1 MEVANFGSIQLNDEA
16 NEKDKGCN
24 RKDWDSDLLEVILE
38 SPGMM
43 FGCDPGLVPRKSEL
57 LVVRPRNLHFSKHC
71 KTLVFFCMSIL
82 ENYWFRFYYL
92 EIQAPGW

>member
-1 MEVANFGSIQLNDEA
+1 MQVANFSSIQLNDEA

-24 RKDWDSDLLEVILE
+24 RKDWQSTLLEVILE

-43 FGCDPGLVPRKSEL
+43 FGCDPGLVPRKSEV
-57 LVVRPRNLHFSKHC
+57 LVVRPRNLHFSKHY
-71 KTLVFFCMSIL
+71 KTLIFFYILIL

-92 EIQAPGW
+92 GTQVPG